1 MTLEEKTQEV
11 ERERNMIYPLW
22 NFPDNRKELRLIGE
36 RAMNLLYEGEEA
48 LRPDVS
54 NIGFWEVI
62 PIVTLEVL
70 SSTVD
75 YLVSHRSVDVS
86 EVYLTFGKLF
96 EIGIE
101 YMVIRS
107 AENANTFNPKIKVLD
122 ELRYD
127 MKDVPYD
134 DLIPVDIGQTLRDEK
149 SEFLPIQFFEERET
163 LYEIVKDLISYPN
176 GKTGKLA
183 SEHGIVLYD
192 WTLLYSIVV
201 AFFRAAKEFLLEHKD
216 DGGFGVELKLGR
228 IIDFGISKNGD
239 DGDDDYDIYVT
250 PGQDFKVSQKH
261 NAEGDR
267 GVR

>member
-1 MTLEEKTQEV
+1 MTLEDKMKEV
-11 ERERNMIYPLW
+11 ERETNMKYPLW
-22 NFPDNRKELRLIGE
+22 DFPDNRKELRLIGE
-36 RAMNLLYEGEEA
+36 RAMQILYEGEDA
-48 LRPDVS
+48 LRPDIT
-54 NIGFWEVI
+54 NIGIWEVI

-70 SSTVD
+70 QATVN

-101 YMVIRS
+101 YMVIRT
-107 AENANTFNPKIKVLD
+107 AENSNTFNPKIKVLD
-122 ELRYD
+122 ELRYE

-134 DLIPVDIGQTLRDEK
+134 DVVPVDIGNTLREEK
-149 SEFLPIQFFEERET
+149 AEYLPVQFFEERET

-176 GKTGKLA
+176 GREGSLA
-183 SEHGIVLYD
+183 VNHGIVLYD

-201 AFFRAAKEFLLEHKD
+201 AFFRAAKEFLLAHKD

-239 DGDDDYDIYVT
+239 DGDDDYDIFVS
-250 PGQDFKVSQKH
+250 PGKDFKVIQKS
-261 NAEGDR
+261 NIEGDK
-267 GVR
+267 GVK